1 MKKWFEN
8 LFVGR
13 QGMDELSKALFWSGL
28 GVFALAVLVAM
39 LGVTGLAGLLQCFAI
54 FAVIYAFIR
63 AFSRNLMQRE
73 RENYAFLSWKAKK
86 RGQRDA
92 AKERRRQSKDYRF
105 FKCPGCH
112 TWLRVPKGKGKI
124 HIKCKCGYML
134 YRKT

>member
-28 GVFALAVLVAM
+28 GIFAMAVLIAM
-39 LGVTGLAGLLQCFAI
+39 LGVTGLAGLLQWIAI
-54 FAVIYAFIR
+54 FAVIYAFVR

-73 RENYAFLSWKAKK
+73 RENYAFLSLKAK
-86 RGQRDA
+86 RHGQLDA